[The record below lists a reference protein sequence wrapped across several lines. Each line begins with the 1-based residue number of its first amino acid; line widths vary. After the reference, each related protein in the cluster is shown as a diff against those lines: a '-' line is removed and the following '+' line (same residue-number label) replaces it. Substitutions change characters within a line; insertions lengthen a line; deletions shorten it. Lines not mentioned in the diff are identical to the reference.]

1 MKILLILALI
11 LNLTGYGEVDEQGV
25 DTTLTQAVIDPLS
38 GELRMQL
45 EGTLLTD
52 QPLTVTITRSQAG
65 ITDEF
70 CCAGQ
75 CTFGNR
81 EMAETLLFAP
91 KGVASWYVH
100 YVPESDSDTQI
111 TYTFSDGIDTLEI
124 QVIYRYSAQGIET
137 ITNHQSPITNKKVL
151 QDGHLFIIDHSK
163 KYLLL

>member
-52 QPLTVTITRSQAG
+52 QPLTVTITRSKAG

-163 KYLLL
+163 KYQLL

>member
-91 KGVASWYVH
+91 KDVASWYVH

-137 ITNHQSPITNKKVL
+137 VIHKPSNIKKVL

-163 KYLLL
+163 KYQLL